1 MAAMKNC
8 SGMRRDQHPA
18 LVALMPQLRRFGIAL
33 TGSESDAEVLIRSAC
48 ERMLLRKD
56 RLRDDTQL
64 RTWMYWIMRSMWTE
78 DTGKARERWQD
89 VVKTNEAMGDSDEA
103 IDRKN
108 VRPEIVR
115 RALANLP
122 EQQRI
127 ALVLICLDNMSYK
140 QAAEVLDIPIEPMAN
155 LIAGARAALH
165 RQIIMQCHGG
175 VARSPIMPMRTHVE
189 REEHC

>member
-8 SGMRRDQHPA
+8 SGMKRDQHPA

-33 TGSESDAEVLIRSAC
+33 TGSGSDAEALIRSAC

-56 RLRDDTQL
+56 QFRDDVQI
-64 RTWMYWIMRSMWTE
+64 RVCMYRIMRSLWTE
-78 DTGKARERWQD
+78 EASRPREHRPNNTKA
-89 VVKTNEAMGDSDEA
+89 NEVMGDSDEA

-108 VRPEIVR
+108 VQPEIVR

-127 ALVLICLDNMSYK
+127 ALILICLDNMSYK
-140 QAAEVLDIPIEPMAN
+140 QTAEVLDIPIEPMAN

-165 RQIIMQCHGG
+165 QQISMQRRAG
-175 VARSPIMPMRTHVE
+175 VARSPIMPMRTYVE